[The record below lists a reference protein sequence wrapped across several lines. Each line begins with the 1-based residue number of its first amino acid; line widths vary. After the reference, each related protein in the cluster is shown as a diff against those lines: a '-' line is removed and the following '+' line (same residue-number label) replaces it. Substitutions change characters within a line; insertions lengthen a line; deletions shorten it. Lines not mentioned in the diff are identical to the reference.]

1 MNQIA
6 AVQEDPEQLRK
17 KSLRSQ
23 CVCIVFVST
32 AFIPLWVHA
41 SSSSYSEEKKEAT
54 STEIDVFT
62 ALLVMTG
69 ICSSMCIVGFCIALF
84 QKLPDS
90 LAEEAIK
97 EGTVGNSDYAGGGV
111 WMASPMGQLFT
122 LFNYV
127 VGLTTVGLLCA
138 WRMLRGGS
146 NSGYTLGVCVG
157 VFGSLCLCNLCM
169 FFKTQTLMA
178 DLTSTSFALQQRAT
192 RKQIELV
199 KLFEDGTIRL
209 LSCSWLLTSGVEHLV
224 RCQDLPPEAFLSP
237 TQAMKA
243 FQQSM
248 VYVLS
253 YGWLMGGN
261 PDPFGVRVRT
271 VQQFLRSGCP
281 DPSSWGL
288 FWDFACLPQNPNR
301 TPYMIEIFGKGL
313 GMMSML
319 YGSVRTTVLILKEI
333 LEPPAGEEVTEGYN
347 RTPYDIR
354 GWCIMESTVAA
365 FAAFYANK
373 KELLI
378 EISQDA
384 APNIPAV
391 SLPNLTEAEER
402 LATARFTCGK
412 EDEERVMKQ
421 LREFNATL
429 PAETAHS
436 GAEENTIRGAYAKG
450 FEDGAQVDIY
460 ITSTIKKQPEH
471 FSWANFFEETS
482 VAPTTVNVSSAPEAA
497 IVGAPQGP

>member
-1 MNQIA
+1 
-6 AVQEDPEQLRK
+6 
-17 KSLRSQ
+17 
-23 CVCIVFVST
+23 
-32 AFIPLWVHA
+32 
-41 SSSSYSEEKKEAT
+41 
-54 STEIDVFT
+54 
-62 ALLVMTG
+62 
-69 ICSSMCIVGFCIALF
+69 
-84 QKLPDS
+84 
-90 LAEEAIK
+90 
-97 EGTVGNSDYAGGGV
+97 
-111 WMASPMGQLFT
+111 
-122 LFNYV
+122 
-127 VGLTTVGLLCA
+127 
-138 WRMLRGGS
+138 MLRGGS
-146 NSGYTLGVCVG
+146 SSGYTLGVCVG
-157 VFGSLCLCNLCM
+157 VFGSLALCWVGAMCWSQPLIG
-169 FFKTQTLMA
+169 
-178 DLTSTSFALQQRAT
+178 DLTKTSSTVKQRT
-192 RKQIELV
+192 LRKRIELV

-333 LEPPAGEEVTEGYN
+333 LEPPAGKDVTEGYN

-384 APNIPAV
+384 APIIPAV

-429 PAETAHS
+429 QAKKLNNGEETLSWGIADS
-436 GAEENTIRGAYAKG
+436 AFEEQLDT
-450 FEDGAQVDIY
+450 Y
-460 ITSTIKKQPEH
+460 ITSAIKKQPEH

-482 VAPTTVNVSSAPEAA
+482 VAPTTVDVSSAPEAA